1 MTNRNLVLSGAA
13 LAGVLLAT
21 VPSMAQKLPRES
33 TPAERAATEQ
43 LNEQQASQPDVI
55 VGVRTEDRVPADV
68 AAYNAQVA
76 QSNAQSQA
84 QYDAQLKDYQQKK
97 QTYEQQHQNYQQQL
111 GAYQDQL
118 ANPPPVV
125 VEEHHVVVHDAPVV
139 VEERAPVVVE
149 EHAVP
154 FPGRNLVDL
163 HDLANPDRDIGG
175 LPVADRAGVIVGRF
189 GHMTY
194 QDGGR
199 EKAVIT
205 LNNNKSVAITGEHL
219 RLDPNRDTVL
229 ADLTFDELNSM
240 PARF

>member
-1 MTNRNLVLSGAA
+1 MLNRNLMLGGAAGFA

-21 VPSMAQKLPRES
+21 APSMAQKLPRES

-43 LNEQQASQPDVI
+43 LNEQQASQPDV
-55 VGVRTEDRVPADV
+55 VVAVRADDRVPADV

-76 QSNAQSQA
+76 QDNAQAQA
-84 QYDAQLKDYQQKK
+84 QYNAQLKDYQDKK
-97 QTYEQQHQNYQQQL
+97 QSFEQQNQNYQQQL
-111 GAYQDQL
+111 GDYRAEL

-125 VEEHHVVVHDAPVV
+125 VEEHHVIVHD
-139 VEERAPVVVE
+139 APVVVE

-163 HDLANPDRDIGG
+163 HDLANPDRDVGG
-175 LPVADRAGVIVGRF
+175 LPVADRAGVIVGKF

-199 EKAVIT
+199 EKAVIM
-205 LNNNKSVAITGEHL
+205 LNNNKSIAITGDHL

-229 ADLTFDELNSM
+229 ADLTYDELNSM